1 MKKFLLSFFVT
12 FASAVYVFAQYKQN
26 GNTSAEHVAPSS
38 AESVPPLVPPSA
50 FIKTPSVSLPA
61 GSRQQ
66 PPAAEPPLSPTPTP
80 TPTPTPVSRGQY
92 ADGSYV
98 GSVAD
103 AYYGYVQVKA
113 TVQGGKITAVDFLRY
128 PNDRRTSEYI
138 NSQAM
143 PYLESEA
150 LQAQSAQVDTV
161 SGATDT
167 SMAFRESLA
176 SALAKARP

>member
-26 GNTSAEHVAPSS
+26 GNTSAEHVVPSS

-50 FIKTPSVSLPA
+50 FIKTPPVSPPTS
-61 GSRQQ
+61 SRQQ
-66 PPAAEPPLSPTPTP
+66 PPAGEPPLSP

-176 SALAKARP
+176 SALAKAKP